1 MPQAADLRVDPGRVG
16 TARLSPDGC
25 RIAITRAAERA
36 GLDVRLTGHSARRG
50 LVTTGR
56 KKGKKPEK
64 LRKQSGHS
72 ANSPVLWSYVE
83 DGEMWE
89 DAATE
94 GLGL

>member
-1 MPQAADLRVDPGRVG
+1 MDALWEETKA
-16 TARLSPDGC
+16 
-25 RIAITRAAERA
+25 A
-36 GLDVRLTGHSARRG
+36 GLNP
-50 LVTTGR
+50 TTGR
-56 KKGKKPEK
+56 KRGKKPEK

-72 ANSPVLWSYVE
+72 ANSPVFWSYVE